1 MQKII
6 ILAGLVA
13 VSFATPTLAKDKQEL
28 APMQLQSMQTK
39 EFETTK
45 DQAFGAVMTVLQD
58 AGYRIQSGDI
68 QSGLITGVGSTTGK
82 LSYSMWSGFGK
93 KKLTPIVSAFI
104 EQMGPVSKIRLNF
117 VMAKVKSTV
126 YGSQPQDE
134 EPIIESAIY
143 QDAFEKI
150 SQVLFVRQSL
160 MSASAPATKPLRV
173 KPAEP
178 AAQPQK

>member
-1 MQKII
+1 MKKLI
-6 ILAGLVA
+6 ILAGLVIA
-13 VSFATPTLAKDKQEL
+13 SVATPVLAKPKQEL
-28 APMQLQSMQTK
+28 SPLQLQSMQTK

-58 AGYRIQSGDI
+58 SGYRIQSGDV

-82 LSYSMWSGFGK
+82 MSYSLWSGFGK

-104 EQMGPVSKIRLNF
+104 EQIGPVSKIRLNF
-117 VMAKVKSTV
+117 IMAKVKSTV

-134 EPIIESAIY
+134 VPVIDSAVY

-150 SQVLFVRQSL
+150 GQALFVRQSVL
-160 MSASAPATKPLRV
+160 NSSAPAKNR
-173 KPAEP
+173 
-178 AAQPQK
+178 

>member
-1 MQKII
+1 MKKLI
-6 ILAGLVA
+6 ILVGLVA
-13 VSFATPTLAKDKQEL
+13 ASVATPALAKAKQEL
-28 APMQLQSMQTK
+28 SPLQLQSMQTK

-58 AGYRIQSGDI
+58 SGYRIQSGDV
-68 QSGLITGVGSTTGK
+68 QSGLITGIGSTTGK
-82 LSYSMWSGFGK
+82 MSYSLWSGFGK

-117 VMAKVKSTV
+117 IMAKVKSTV

-134 EPIIESAIY
+134 EPVIDSAVY

-150 SQVLFVRQSL
+150 SQALFVRQSVTN
-160 MSASAPATKPLRV
+160 SSAPTAQ
-173 KPAEP
+173 EP
-178 AAQPQK
+178 K